1 MTIPYQFTDEVQRG
15 RAERQVQDV
24 KIQQKINAAHREA
37 FVEKFPGQTEHCLRL
52 IMERL
57 QVGLDKR
64 DGVDVSR
71 PETWKL
77 STVEIIDLAQ
87 AAHYLNEIRKGF

>member
-1 MTIPYQFTDEVQRG
+1 
-15 RAERQVQDV
+15 
-24 KIQQKINAAHREA
+24 
-37 FVEKFPGQTEHCLRL
+37 
-52 IMERL
+52 MERL